1 MDGDTPVPRKLALIA
16 FALASVAFQSVL
28 AQEKS
33 PARPIELVVPWG
45 PGGGPD
51 ALARKIAPALAKQL
65 KVPLPVLNVPGAIG
79 QTGLEQMLARP
90 ADGHTISVFASETL
104 AVQLDPAARW
114 KLEDI
119 SPAAIMIRQASAFFI
134 AEASP
139 LRTWKD
145 VEAQATVKPLKVA
158 IAGHGSAGDLIVRY
172 LTAKG
177 LKLQPALIPR
187 TSERHKAILR
197 GEADL
202 LFEPLG
208 DVKDFLENKQMRP
221 MLILARARF
230 PAYGNVPASREFG
243 HTIVIHQ
250 FGAVVM
256 RSGTDPARVTALS
269 DALARVAAAE
279 DYRSWLKDRHADER
293 SFIPA
298 AGALSFLWQ
307 ELDTLRKHSGV
318 K

>member
-1 MDGDTPVPRKLALIA
+1 
-16 FALASVAFQSVL
+16 
-28 AQEKS
+28 
-33 PARPIELVVPWG
+33 
-45 PGGGPD
+45 
-51 ALARKIAPALAKQL
+51 
-65 KVPLPVLNVPGAIG
+65 
-79 QTGLEQMLARP
+79 
-90 ADGHTISVFASETL
+90 
-104 AVQLDPAARW
+104 
-114 KLEDI
+114 
-119 SPAAIMIRQASAFFI
+119 
-134 AEASP
+134 
-139 LRTWKD
+139 
-145 VEAQATVKPLKVA
+145 VA

-269 DALARVAAAE
+269 DALASVAAAE